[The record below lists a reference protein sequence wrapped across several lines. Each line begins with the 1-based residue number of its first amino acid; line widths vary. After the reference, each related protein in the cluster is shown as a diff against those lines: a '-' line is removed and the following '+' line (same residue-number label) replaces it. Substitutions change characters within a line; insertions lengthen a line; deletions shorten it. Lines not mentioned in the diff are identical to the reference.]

1 MDISS
6 TRFAA
11 LLKEAMTP
19 PAVPLAKADPAR
31 TALIKALVA
40 PPAPSGAPVRPTAP
54 TLPMLLP
61 ATAARAQQTA
71 LTEIVQ
77 AYLALSEPDRETVG
91 DAASATATR
100 RPAEGDPAQRGLALP
115 LAKVD
120 DGATARPP
128 PSSWLTLLAP
138 VVSPPRRAS
147 IAGATAM
154 RGHTGATANSTAQ
167 PENRQM
173 SGALM
178 PLAAG
183 FLAAVMIGFVLLM
196 LR

>member
-11 LLKEAMTP
+11 LLKEATTP

-40 PPAPSGAPVRPTAP
+40 PPAPSGAPVRPAAP

-77 AYLALSEPDRETVG
+77 AYLALSEPDREG

-100 RPAEGDPAQRGLALP
+100 RPADGDTTQRGLALP

-120 DGATARPP
+120 DGATARPA

-154 RGHTGATANSTAQ
+154 RGHAGATANSTAQ
-167 PENRQM
+167 SENRRM

-178 PLAAG
+178 SLAAG
-183 FLAAVMIGFVLLM
+183 FLAAVIIGFVLLV